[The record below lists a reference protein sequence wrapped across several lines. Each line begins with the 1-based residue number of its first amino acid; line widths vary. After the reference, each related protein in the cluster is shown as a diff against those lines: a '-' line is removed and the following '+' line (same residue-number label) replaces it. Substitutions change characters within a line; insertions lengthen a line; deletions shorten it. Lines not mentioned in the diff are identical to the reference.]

1 MDRADSNTRT
11 QEHTAHSR
19 AALSANCGGATLGA
33 RDAMVE
39 AAAALHCSQCKI
51 TSAAA
56 AVVVKEKNATI
67 NQKCCCWKGREE
79 ERQSSPQQPTN
90 SKHTQKQV
98 VSHCQ
103 RKRQEPSSGSVI
115 GLG

>member
-1 MDRADSNTRT
+1 M
-11 QEHTAHSR
+11 
-19 AALSANCGGATLGA
+19 SANCGGATLGA

-51 TSAAA
+51 TSSA

-67 NQKCCCWKGREE
+67 NQRVLLER

-90 SKHTQKQV
+90 SKHTHTEASGEPLPERDR
-98 VSHCQ
+98 SHPVA
-103 RKRQEPSSGSVI
+103 R
-115 GLG
+115 